1 MTTIVPTGQTHEVG
15 VDDIFFSTTDPRGV
29 ITQANEVFSRLA
41 RMPRHALLGA
51 PHNVVRHPQMPA
63 GAFKIVWDALTRQ
76 EPTCAYVNNLAGD
89 GSAYWAFATIM
100 PIPGG
105 YLSVRSRP
113 MRDLAELESVY
124 DCVRADELA
133 AREQGTSA
141 AEAARIGA
149 GRLAIELKR
158 LGADSYEDFLM
169 QALPEEVI
177 ARSAASTSSRSALH
191 RLGEYGPLL
200 DKVDDMT
207 GRLRRLVG
215 DLWGIRHDD
224 TELTVL
230 AEESRSTVQVL
241 HDTVARCSETISTLA
256 DRAPVVADSA
266 PALVAQVRR
275 VEESM
280 ATMATQLDQLRRR
293 RARLRFSVAMSQL
306 QTECIGSY
314 TVGLIEHRE
323 QKSDSRQAISALSD
337 ALHLA
342 LSGLQD
348 EVRVNG
354 ELHEQVENVSA
365 GFRRIQQTLGQ
376 WRTLI
381 ERYGIGDLVGKN
393 LPVLDTAL
401 ADGVEQLHRLSE
413 LSDRFSDATK
423 TFDPAAIDAD
433 LVAVSTLVE
442 AIK

>member
-1 MTTIVPTGQTHEVG
+1 MAAALKHFQEQVIAQQKLVAL
-15 VDDIFFSTTDPRGV
+15 DPSN
-29 ITQANEVFSRLA
+29 TSE
-41 RMPRHALLGA
+41 
-51 PHNVVRHPQMPA
+51 
-63 GAFKIVWDALTRQ
+63 W
-76 EPTCAYVNNLAGD
+76 NNLAVTKV
-89 GSAYWAFATIM
+89 AVAQA
-100 PIPGG
+100 
-105 YLSVRSRP
+105 
-113 MRDLAELESVY
+113 MRDL
-124 DCVRADELA
+124 
-133 AREQGTSA
+133 G
-141 AEAARIGA
+141 
-149 GRLAIELKR
+149 
-158 LGADSYEDFLM
+158 
-169 QALPEEVI
+169 
-177 ARSAASTSSRSALH
+177 
-191 RLGEYGPLL
+191 
-200 DKVDDMT
+200 
-207 GRLRRLVG
+207 
-215 DLWGIRHDD
+215 
-224 TELTVL
+224 
-230 AEESRSTVQVL
+230 
-241 HDTVARCSETISTLA
+241 
-256 DRAPVVADSA
+256 
-266 PALVAQVRR
+266 R